1 MDATATQSTV
11 TPVQPGWRRGDATE
25 HLITREWLITNA
37 LGGYASGTIG
47 GVSTRRFHGILIAA
61 LRAPLGRT
69 MMFNHLEEV
78 VSRAGIGH
86 GAGADDA
93 GSRGGTGPAPGFPAG
108 FVLGRGL
115 PVWRYSKNG
124 IRIEK

>member
-69 MMFNHLEEV
+69 MMLNHHEEVGGGRGFASRLGADEHGRREVTWPGRSFLEE
-78 VSRAGIGH
+78 
-86 GAGADDA
+86 
-93 GSRGGTGPAPGFPAG
+93 
-108 FVLGRGL
+108 FVLGRAL

-124 IRIEK
+124 